1 METSLNDL
9 RHAARHLRKSPGFTL
24 TAVLTLTMAMGA
36 NVVVFGVLNS
46 LVLHP
51 MPLRDSRRVYSIQAK
66 VKGGIAVSY
75 PNYID
80 VRDRVSTFSGVSVFR
95 IARIGLDAGNS
106 VQPVWGYEAGGN
118 YFDVLGVQPVVGRLF
133 HASDEHGVN
142 GSPYAVL
149 SYLCWQARFGG
160 DSAIAGKT
168 VLLNKR
174 PYTILG
180 VAHKGF
186 YGTERFIWP
195 ELWVPIQNEPEIEG
209 YNWIDAR
216 DTSNGWVIG
225 RLRPDVTEGQANA
238 ELDSVASQLARQYP
252 DVNKYFSLHLAKPGF
267 LGDELGGPVRAF
279 LFGVMLMAG
288 IVLFAA
294 CANLGGL
301 YAAKTLDRARE
312 FGIRLALG
320 SSRWRLVRQ
329 MCIECCLV
337 AILGGGTAA
346 LISSVLLGML
356 SNYRLPLD
364 FPVQL
369 LVAPDGTTYFLTC
382 LLVLLTGLLFSCIP
396 AIRIFRTNPNQAIKS
411 AIGPDSARGRFASRD
426 ILLAVQVALCC
437 MLVTVSLVAFRGLAR
452 AMHAPLGVR
461 PQGVTLAVFDAHL
474 ANYKDSEVPVLQR
487 QILERVSS
495 LPGVTVAAFSNST
508 PLSVDQSSTGIFPA
522 GTPAFTDENLS
533 FFATY
538 YQTSPEYFKAAGTR
552 LLSGRDFSWHDDSH
566 SPSVA
571 IVNQTFARRLFQSEE
586 IVGRSFSANGRQ
598 MEVIG
603 LAEDG
608 KYTSLTEDP
617 TPALF
622 LPILQQPNTST
633 VLVVRSLLPPS
644 AIAGTI
650 MRAIHSVDRGLPV
663 FSAGSWRDSLEGL
676 ALFPA
681 RAATVALGI
690 LASLALMLAVTGVAA
705 LAGYSVSK
713 RLRELAIRKA
723 LGARNPQILACGLGR
738 PLLLLGLGSVVG
750 MVLAMAAGR
759 VLASIVYQASP
770 ADPWVIVAAPM
781 VMLIAG
787 ILSTALPGHKALTV
801 NPATLLREA

>member
-1 METSLNDL
+1 
-9 RHAARHLRKSPGFTL
+9 
-24 TAVLTLTMAMGA
+24 
-36 NVVVFGVLNS
+36 
-46 LVLHP
+46 
-51 MPLRDSRRVYSIQAK
+51 
-66 VKGGIAVSY
+66 
-75 PNYID
+75 
-80 VRDRVSTFSGVSVFR
+80 
-95 IARIGLDAGNS
+95 
-106 VQPVWGYEAGGN
+106 
-118 YFDVLGVQPVVGRLF
+118 
-133 HASDEHGVN
+133 
-142 GSPYAVL
+142 
-149 SYLCWQARFGG
+149 
-160 DSAIAGKT
+160 
-168 VLLNKR
+168 
-174 PYTILG
+174 
-180 VAHKGF
+180 
-186 YGTERFIWP
+186 
-195 ELWVPIQNEPEIEG
+195 
-209 YNWIDAR
+209 
-216 DTSNGWVIG
+216 
-225 RLRPDVTEGQANA
+225 
-238 ELDSVASQLARQYP
+238 
-252 DVNKYFSLHLAKPGF
+252 
-267 LGDELGGPVRAF
+267 
-279 LFGVMLMAG
+279 
-288 IVLFAA
+288 
-294 CANLGGL
+294 
-301 YAAKTLDRARE
+301 
-312 FGIRLALG
+312 
-320 SSRWRLVRQ
+320 
-329 MCIECCLV
+329 
-337 AILGGGTAA
+337 
-346 LISSVLLGML
+346 
-356 SNYRLPLD
+356 
-364 FPVQL
+364 
-369 LVAPDGTTYFLTC
+369 
-382 LLVLLTGLLFSCIP
+382 
-396 AIRIFRTNPNQAIKS
+396 
-411 AIGPDSARGRFASRD
+411 
-426 ILLAVQVALCC
+426 
-437 MLVTVSLVAFRGLAR
+437 
-452 AMHAPLGVR
+452 
-461 PQGVTLAVFDAHL
+461 
-474 ANYKDSEVPVLQR
+474 VPVLQR